1 MSKPNLRA
9 RMIEN
14 ARDAALDNALV
25 TGSGCRAEAEE
36 QAETLRRFLEQQPVM
51 RLDAEAAES

>member
-1 MSKPNLRA
+1 
-9 RMIEN
+9 MIEN

-25 TGSGCRAEAEE
+25 TGSACRAEAEE